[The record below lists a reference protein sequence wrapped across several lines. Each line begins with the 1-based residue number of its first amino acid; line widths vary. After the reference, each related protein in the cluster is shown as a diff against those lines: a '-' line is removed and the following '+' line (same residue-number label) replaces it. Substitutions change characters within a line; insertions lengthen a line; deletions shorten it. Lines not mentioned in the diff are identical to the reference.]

1 MKKIII
7 FLFYLVPFINYGQDW
22 LVVDILKQNKKE
34 IIYRIDDGDSVKRK
48 KDKNPSIVKLIHKYQ
63 EDGYEL
69 ISITQGV
76 ELDLN
81 GNIPMAPN
89 GMNRNFITNLTLQ
102 NNNRIMLWFRKSP
115 IEFEVPKTAKL
126 N

>member
-7 FLFYLVPFINYGQDW
+7 FLFTLVPFINYGQDG

-34 IIYRIDDGDSVKRK
+34 ITYRIDDGDSVKRK

-115 IEFEVPKTAKL
+115 FQGSVP
-126 N
+126 

>member
-1 MKKIII
+1 MKKN
-7 FLFYLVPFINYGQDW
+7 FLFLLYLLPIFTFSQNWI
-22 LVVDILKQNKKE
+22 VVDILKQNKKE
-34 IIYRIDDGDSVKRK
+34 IIYRIDDGDAIKRK
-48 KDKNPSIVKLIHKYQ
+48 KDKNPSIVKLIHKFQ
-63 EDGYEL
+63 EEDFEL

-102 NNNRIMLWFRKSP
+102 NNNRIMLWFRRTE
-115 IEFEVPKTAKL
+115 IDNE
-126 N
+126 

>member
-7 FLFYLVPFINYGQDW
+7 FLFYLVTFINYGQDC

-34 IIYRIDDGDSVKRK
+34 ITYRIDDGDSVKRK

-115 IEFEVPKTAKL
+115 

>member
-1 MKKIII
+1 MKKIVI
-7 FLFYLVPFINYGQDW
+7 FLLYLIPFINYSQNW

-115 IEFEVPKTAKL
+115 FQGSVP
-126 N
+126 